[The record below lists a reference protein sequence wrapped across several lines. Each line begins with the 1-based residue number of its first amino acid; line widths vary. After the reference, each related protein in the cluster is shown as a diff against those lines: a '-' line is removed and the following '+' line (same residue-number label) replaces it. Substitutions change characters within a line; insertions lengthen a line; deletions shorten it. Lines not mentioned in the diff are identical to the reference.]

1 MIFPLFVIPLVG
13 TLLPAFV
20 WEHGLR
26 GPSER
31 RVRSGMA
38 SMHAALGQGL
48 DGGVAALDIIVV
60 DWEELVRVLGLAP
73 AGTTMICSLVLA

>member
-1 MIFPLFVIPLVG
+1 M
-13 TLLPAFV
+13 PAFV

-60 DWEELVRVLGLAP
+60 DWEELVEKMDTVVVLLNSR
-73 AGTTMICSLVLA
+73 TNFYRNIVINY